1 MRKNHLDN
9 LKKAES
15 YIRGLVNKIAG
26 SLKSEKWVNHEFESS
41 SSKTPEFKQ
50 FARDFFSDLKKLCEG
65 YEIVSKNVG
74 HFYVSGFLKKDDKFV
89 YFSASDVRHFPN
101 EWFNRVLIRTAKNEK
116 DYTGGNNT
124 YTKFKDIKNSVDNL
138 LQNSKVA
145 TGYTEQRNEIDR
157 LIKKLSEEEQKVFL
171 DKLKKIDQR
180 EGGSHRIG
188 ITGLLSALKKQTK
201 EAKIA
206 DIDMGQYD
214 AIKKEKSVT
223 SPFDKEHH
231 SVSYESKSGEG
242 FVVGYHYPTG
252 MSGKRKEIYR
262 VEMPKKDYEKT
273 LKSIINRYGSGV
285 EGAVQAFKS
294 FKP

>member
-1 MRKNHLDN
+1 M
-9 LKKAES
+9 KKQILATIEK
-15 YIRGLVNKIAG
+15 LENKIAG
-26 SLKSEKWVNHEFESS
+26 ALKSEKWVNHEFESS

-50 FARDFFSDLKKLCEG
+50 FARDFLSDLKKLCEG
-65 YEIVSKNVG
+65 YEIVNKNIG

-89 YFSASDVRHFPN
+89 YFSVSDVRHFPN
-101 EWFNRVLIRTAKNEK
+101 EWFNKVLIRTAKNEK
-116 DYTGGNNT
+116 DYSGGSNK
-124 YTKFKDIKNSVDNL
+124 YTNLKEIKNSVDNL
-138 LQNSKVA
+138 LENSKVA
-145 TGYTEQRNEIDR
+145 TGYTEQRNELDR
-157 LIKKLSEEEQKVFL
+157 LIKKLPEADQKVFL
-171 DKLKKIDQR
+171 EKLKKIDQR

-214 AIKKEKSVT
+214 AIKKEKNVT

-262 VEMPKKDYEKT
+262 VEMPKKDYEKK
-273 LKSIINRYGSGV
+273 LKSIINRYGSGI
-285 EGAVQAFKS
+285 EGAEQAFKA
-294 FKP
+294 FKVDL